1 MWAFADTTDRR
12 CIEDAIKDIILADEL
27 GYDSCWIG
35 EHHHNRD
42 KPLFGRMPQPE
53 LLIAHLAAETRKIRL
68 GTGVKV
74 LPFDTPCRFAEAIV
88 VLDML
93 TKGRASFGIGMSMRS
108 DKLSP
113 THDRGAEFRAQLSQL
128 LRLLDKDVGMGLE
141 PITPEPLRNYRGVI
155 WVAAREPETVA
166 CAAGLGLNFV
176 VGQLE
181 QASKQREFVD
191 AYHLAGGK
199 GEVRGVR
206 MVHVAESDDEAWH
219 FAETAAR
226 RMYQAR
232 TTSAYGRLAAAEGR
246 LATSATDDPS
256 EMMRQIELIAGSP
269 RTVADALVSY
279 MEAARVD
286 RVDVMMH
293 IPDIDR
299 DAILRSMHLFAAEV
313 LPMLRSRKQFNV
325 GAPE

>member
-1 MWAFADTTDRR
+1 MWAFADTPDTR
-12 CIEDAIKDIILADEL
+12 CIEDGIKDIILADEL

-35 EHHHNRD
+35 EHHQNRD

-74 LPFDTPCRFAEAIV
+74 LPFDTPSRFAEAIV
-88 VLDML
+88 VLDIL
-93 TKGRASFGIGMSMRS
+93 TKGRVSFGVGMSMRS

-128 LRLLDKDVGMGLE
+128 MHLLDKQVGTDVE
-141 PITPEPLRNYRGVI
+141 PITPEPLRDYRGLI
-155 WVAAREPETVA
+155 WVAAREAATVA
-166 CAAGLGLNFV
+166 HAAGLGLNFV

-191 AYHLAGGK
+191 TYRHAGGK
-199 GEVRGVR
+199 GEIRGVR
-206 MVHVAESDDEAWH
+206 MVHVADSDDEAWH
-219 FAETAAR
+219 FVEPAAR

-232 TTSAYGRLAAAEGR
+232 AITAYGRLAAAEGR
-246 LATSATDDPS
+246 LATSTTDDPS

-269 RTVADALVSY
+269 RTVADALVRY

-293 IPDIDR
+293 VPDIDHE
-299 DAILRSMHLFAAEV
+299 AIVRSMHLFAREV
-313 LPMLRSRKQFNV
+313 LPVLRGRKQLD
-325 GAPE
+325 A